1 MNNLYIDN
9 LKVDVLEN
17 AIERR
22 ASDKYHLGQCTERL
36 LYLSQS
42 IGYKPDFKPKSVE
55 ELLGAHI
62 SMFGSNTNFNDESI
76 YFNISALNIIFC
88 DIKNVDFN
96 TFQSGKSVVDY
107 LMKVEFFL
115 SSFLKLPL
123 EKCDVMV
130 YNLYMLECK
139 KAQIQHPN
147 DTQYHPFSWCFEV
160 LNNEN
165 LVNLFLK
172 CTKSVVFGC

>member
-1 MNNLYIDN
+1 MNNLYIDK
-9 LKVDVLEN
+9 LKVSVLEN

-22 ASDKYHLGQCTERL
+22 ASDKQNLEQCIERL

-42 IGYKPDFKPKSVE
+42 IGYKPDVKPKNSK
-55 ELLGAHI
+55 ELIGAHI
-62 SMFGSNTNFNDESI
+62 SLFGNNTNFNNESV
-76 YFNISALNIIFC
+76 YFNISALNIIFY

-96 TFQSGKSVVDY
+96 TFQSGKSVIDY

-123 EKCDVMV
+123 EKCDMMV
-130 YNLYMLECK
+130 YNLYMFECK
-139 KAQIQHPN
+139 KMPIKRS
-147 DTQYHPFSWCFEV
+147 DITQYHPFSWCVEV
-160 LNNEN
+160 FNNEY

-172 CTKSVVFGC
+172 CTKSVVFGY